1 MERTTD
7 LSRRAVLQGA
17 MATAACAA
25 CAVAASGCGDTQDP
39 ALTSD
44 VTIQLSDYPALASV
58 GGVASIPRSVSG
70 YGFDIFVRNEGEGVY
85 RALSSY
91 CSHEGCS
98 VNVDGNGFR
107 CPCHGAT
114 FSADGERTGGP
125 APRGLIQFSTEVSG
139 DTLTILAEG

>member
-1 MERTTD
+1 MVKSTA

-17 MATAACAA
+17 VATAACAA
-25 CAVAASGCGDTQDP
+25 CAATASGCGDTQDP
-39 ALTSD
+39 SLTSD
-44 VTIQLSDYPALASV
+44 VTISLADYPALAAV
-58 GGVASIPRSVSG
+58 GGLASIPRSVSG

-98 VNVDGNGFR
+98 VNPAGSGFR

-114 FSADGERTGGP
+114 FGSDGERTGGP

-139 DTLTILAEG
+139 ELLTILADG